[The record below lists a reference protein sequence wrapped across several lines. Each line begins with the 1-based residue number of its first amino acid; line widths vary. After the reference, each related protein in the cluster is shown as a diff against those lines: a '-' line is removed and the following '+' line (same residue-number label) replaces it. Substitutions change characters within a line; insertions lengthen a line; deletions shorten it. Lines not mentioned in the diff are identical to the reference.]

1 MLTFSNTRYRR
12 TSCNSA
18 SALVANRYGFCTSPA
33 NAAGAHSS
41 TPEAF
46 RRDAVSRPAPIA
58 APPSTSTVCARCAM
72 DVATATAYDRLSLR
86 RGLSLANPLESPLPR
101 QASSCK
107 APVLLPMRVGR
118 RHRISSL
125 FTSLRRV
132 HKEKKDCSSQLQSF
146 HLSLVPK
153 EGLEPSRDFSH
164 YPLKIACL
172 PIPPPRHCYNTNW
185 PWEPPLPGLQ
195 AAQQVPQARRTS
207 AGRLL
212 RTSRR

>member
-86 RGLSLANPLESPLPR
+86 RGLSLANPLESSLPR
-101 QASSCK
+101 QASPCK
-107 APVLLPMRVGR
+107 APVLLPMRGAT
-118 RHRISSL
+118 
-125 FTSLRRV
+125 TSDFEPFYFSATSPQ
-132 HKEKKDCSSQLQSF
+132 KEKGLQRSATILSSF
-146 HLSLVPK
+146 IGA
-153 EGLEPSRDFSH
+153 EGGTRTLTGF
-164 YPLKIACL
+164 L
-172 PIPPPRHCYNTNW
+172 
-185 PWEPPLPGLQ
+185 PLP
-195 AAQQVPQARRTS
+195 PQDSVSTNSTTS
-207 AGRLL
+207 ALL
-212 RTSRR
+212 QH